1 MDNKMFEKLDQRIDA
16 LESRIESIE
25 AKINTIAEILQ
36 VFSLKNGNGNKI
48 KLSSIIVAF
57 LAGGVANMVGI
68 YTLVKTI
75 IEIFLNFRR

>member
-1 MDNKMFEKLDQRIDA
+1 MDNIILEKLDQRIDT
-16 LESRIESIE
+16 LENRIASIE

-48 KLSSIIVAF
+48 KTSSIIVAF

-68 YTLVKTI
+68 YTLVRTI
-75 IEIFLNFRR
+75 IEIFVNFRK